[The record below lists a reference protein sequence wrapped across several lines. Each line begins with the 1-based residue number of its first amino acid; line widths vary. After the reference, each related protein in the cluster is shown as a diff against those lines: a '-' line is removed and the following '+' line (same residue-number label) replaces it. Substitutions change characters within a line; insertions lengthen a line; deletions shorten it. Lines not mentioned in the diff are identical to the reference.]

1 MPRRYQMLRQTVAR
15 LTEGADAQHAYLESI
30 LGHLTPD
37 GDASRYGNDEL
48 ALELDD
54 IYRAAGH
61 MHEWGEISPEEIEA
75 VRPLDAMLLALSG
88 ETHAD
93 FWRRE
98 ALWSDPRW
106 AEIRVLAQRAL
117 AQLPD
122 EERTSSWE
130 PGAD

>member
-15 LTEGADAQHAYLESI
+15 LAEGADAQHAYLESLFRPMAI
-30 LGHLTPD
+30 D

-48 ALELDD
+48 ALELGD
-54 IYRAAGH
+54 IYRATGH

-75 VRPLDAMLLALSG
+75 IRPLDAMLRALSG
-88 ETHAD
+88 ETHSD
-93 FWRRE
+93 FWCRE

-106 AEIRVLAQRAL
+106 DEIRALAQKAL

-122 EERTSSWE
+122 EERTSSWQSE
-130 PGAD
+130 AN